1 MAYTQDQYT
10 PDDFTQDN
18 YVENSVLRNDDV
30 LKSYSKKL
38 SDRASYSGSV
48 EEAMNL
54 HSASMSVTPPEESNG
69 IPSDDG
75 NAPITTPD
83 IQLGEQEESLMAR
96 LFNSAP
102 EPLQRMLTPFLM
114 PFTNN
119 KVLKGVTIGMG
130 DAINGSLGMLRDINN
145 VIVESNGG
153 VGISQED
160 WLKLPEIIE
169 RGDSTTEAIVGGLTQ
184 FMSIYG
190 ALGKVSSI
198 NKMSSK
204 GKKLFDDMWRG
215 ALADAAFDPEEG
227 NLATLINMLDEDKT
241 VLGLPIGQM
250 NGAFTQ
256 WLGTP
261 VGEDAEAFERLE
273 QRAKNLMEGAGLG
286 MLAHGLVAAIK
297 GMKKVMVEYDPD
309 KFFAMLK
316 KAGFDVDPRSFLF
329 ENTLGAEN
337 IQTPKLNELG
347 MYSQLEKAMLNL
359 TQDTNKPDDL
369 LRYLTKNGV
378 TSDELTNS
386 GVMDLINEKKKTGE
400 SITKAEV
407 GEIFDDMD
415 VTQSYAVTTREYEG
429 ENLNSID
436 SMSDENDLLAIYE
449 KDNGINMD
457 NAHMF
462 DDDEVASM
470 NGKVLDHDE
479 VDADI
484 EYARE
489 EMMRVF
495 DEDIYDPNDSINL
508 LNKMQDL
515 YPETYPKGLE
525 NSPDALDNFYEQLS
539 NVSEDDGVFRQH
551 VEEATRAMAEA
562 NYDADPIFKWDLA
575 EGDFQYTVT
584 GNESGGYQT
593 EVYRSVEQGGT
604 RIGQST
610 TGLDVVYSP
619 TEAMVQIRSH
629 NDNFGS
635 GAMSSNTGT
644 KFEKLN
650 GEWMIVNVDA
660 VDTYK
665 EILIT
670 ADSPSG
676 TPFDGG
682 MAHFPEEDKA
692 YHLRVTEPNANTLY
706 IEELQSDWANDIAD
720 KGLKKGDEYNQS
732 VRKALKDAFD
742 VRDKFLETTD
752 WKMSGHRL
760 MNGDQELV
768 PRNENIDSDTLWKET
783 DGKVVEQIV
792 AHNKIVDNYQTKVK
806 AEDQAVPQSPLPN
819 DKWINVGFRQAIGI
833 AIENGQTRVEW
844 TPAKVHYDRWGS
856 GKETKKHPQGTRRA
870 SFEKLYNQKI
880 TGLAKRIAN
889 KYKSTSGS
897 HYIEIN
903 DAMIAQHKS
912 GKGQK
917 LMATAPAIPAAQVAN
932 DKEDNS

>member
-1 MAYTQDQYT
+1 MEYIKDEYSPDQYSET
-10 PDDFTQDN
+10 P
-18 YVENSVLRNDDV
+18 VLRNEDIVATYTNRLTAANAYD
-30 LKSYSKKL
+30 
-38 SDRASYSGSV
+38 GSV
-48 EEAMNL
+48 QEARDL
-54 HSASMSVTPPEESNG
+54 YKSSMSVTPPEESNG

-83 IQLGEQEESLMAR
+83 IQLGEQEQPLMAR

-102 EPLQRMLTPFLM
+102 EPLQRMLTPFLV

-119 KVLKGVTIGMG
+119 KALKGVTIGIG
-130 DAINGSLGMLRDINN
+130 DGINGALGMLRDINN
-145 VIVESNGG
+145 AVVESNGG

-190 ALGKVSSI
+190 ALGKVSSV

-215 ALADAAFDPEEG
+215 GLADAAFDPEEG

-378 TSDELTNS
+378 TNDELNNS

-407 GEIFDDMD
+407 GEIFEDMD
-415 VTQSYAVTTREYEG
+415 VTQSYEVIKREYG
-429 ENLNSID
+429 ANANSID
-436 SMSDENDLLAIYE
+436 SMSDEDDLLAIYE

-489 EMMRVF
+489 EIMRQF
-495 DEDIYDPNDSINL
+495 DDDVYAGDEAIKL
-508 LNKMQDL
+508 FGEMNKL
-515 YPETYPKGLE
+515 YPEKYPQADDTYA
-525 NSPDALDNFYEQLS
+525 PDEWYDKLRNI
-539 NVSEDDGVFRQH
+539 NIDDEFRQH
-551 VEEATRAMAEA
+551 AEEATRAMAEA
-562 NYDADPIFKWDLA
+562 DYDADPIFKWDLA
-575 EGDFQYTVT
+575 EGDFQYTIT

-593 EVYRSVEQGGT
+593 EVYRSEAQGGQ
-604 RIGQST
+604 RLGQST

-619 TEAMVQIRSH
+619 TEAMVQVRSH
-629 NDNFGS
+629 NDAF
-635 GAMSSNTGT
+635 MH
-644 KFEKLN
+644 
-650 GEWMIVNVDA
+650 DA
-660 VDTYK
+660 VDGGTKWSENIVNTDAVSTYK
-665 EILIT
+665 ETVIT

-676 TPFDGG
+676 TVFSGG
-682 MAHFPEEDKA
+682 QIHFPEKNKA
-692 YHLRVTEPNANTLY
+692 FHLRTTEPNANTLY
-706 IEELQSDWANDIAD
+706 IEELQSDWAGDISK
-720 KGLKKGDEYNQS
+720 KGVKKGDEYNQS
-732 VRKALKDAFD
+732 VRKALQDA
-742 VRDKFLETTD
+742 VAARDKFLETTD
-752 WKMSGHRL
+752 WEFSGHRL
-760 MNGDQELV
+760 MGNEEELV
-768 PRNENIDSDTLWKET
+768 PRNKDIDGDTLWKET

-792 AHNKIVDNYQTKVK
+792 AHNKIVNNYKAKVTKE
-806 AEDQAVPQSPLPN
+806 AEAIPQSPLPN
-819 DKWINVGFRQAIGI
+819 DKYINVGLRTAIAQAID
-833 AIENGQTRVEW
+833 AGQTRVEW
-844 TPAKVHYDRWGS
+844 TPAQVHIDRWS
-856 GKETKKHPQGTRRA
+856 GRFEEMYKILYDKKLGG
-870 SFEKLYNQKI
+870 I
-880 TGLAKRIAN
+880 AKRIAN
-889 KYKSTSGS
+889 KYNAKAGQ
-897 HYIEIN
+897 HYIEISPE
-903 DAMIAQHKS
+903 MIAHHKS
-912 GKGQK
+912 GKGDK

>member
-1 MAYTQDQYT
+1 MEYIKDEYSPDQYSET
-10 PDDFTQDN
+10 P
-18 YVENSVLRNDDV
+18 VLRNEDV
-30 LKSYSKKL
+30 VATYTNRLTAANAY
-38 SDRASYSGSV
+38 DGSV
-48 EEAMNL
+48 QEARDL
-54 HSASMSVTPPEESNG
+54 YKSSMSVTPPEESNG

-83 IQLGEQEESLMAR
+83 IQLGEQEQPLMAR

-102 EPLQRMLTPFLM
+102 EPLQRMLTPFLV

-119 KVLKGVTIGMG
+119 KALKGVTIGIG
-130 DAINGSLGMLRDINN
+130 DGINGALGMLRDINN
-145 VIVESNGG
+145 AVVESNGG

-190 ALGKVSSI
+190 ALGKVSSV

-215 ALADAAFDPEEG
+215 GLADAAFDPEEG

-378 TSDELTNS
+378 TNDELNNS

-407 GEIFDDMD
+407 GEIFEDMD
-415 VTQSYAVTTREYEG
+415 VTQSYEVIKREYG
-429 ENLNSID
+429 ANANSID
-436 SMSDENDLLAIYE
+436 SMSDEDDLLAIYE

-489 EMMRVF
+489 EIMRQF
-495 DEDIYDPNDSINL
+495 DDDVYAGDEAIKL
-508 LNKMQDL
+508 FGEMNKL
-515 YPETYPKGLE
+515 YPEKYPQADDTYA
-525 NSPDALDNFYEQLS
+525 PDEWYDKLRNI
-539 NVSEDDGVFRQH
+539 NIDDEFRQH
-551 VEEATRAMAEA
+551 AEEATRAMAEA
-562 NYDADPIFKWDLA
+562 DYDADPIFKWDLA
-575 EGDFQYTVT
+575 EGDFQYTIT

-593 EVYRSVEQGGT
+593 EVYRSEAQGGQ
-604 RIGQST
+604 RLGQST

-619 TEAMVQIRSH
+619 TEAMVQVRSH
-629 NDNFGS
+629 NDAF
-635 GAMSSNTGT
+635 MH
-644 KFEKLN
+644 
-650 GEWMIVNVDA
+650 DA
-660 VDTYK
+660 VDGGTKWSENIVNTDAVSTYK
-665 EILIT
+665 ETVIT

-676 TPFDGG
+676 TVFSGG
-682 MAHFPEEDKA
+682 QIHFPEKNKA
-692 YHLRVTEPNANTLY
+692 FHLRTTEPNANTLY
-706 IEELQSDWANDIAD
+706 IEELQSDWAGDISK
-720 KGLKKGDEYNQS
+720 KGVKKGDEYNQS
-732 VRKALKDAFD
+732 VRKALQDA
-742 VRDKFLETTD
+742 VAARDKFLETTD
-752 WKMSGHRL
+752 WEFSGHRL
-760 MNGDQELV
+760 MGNEEELV
-768 PRNENIDSDTLWKET
+768 PRNKDIDGDTLWKET

-792 AHNKIVDNYQTKVK
+792 AHNKIVNNYKAKVTKE
-806 AEDQAVPQSPLPN
+806 AEAIPQSPLPN
-819 DKWINVGFRQAIGI
+819 DKYINVGLRTAIAQAID
-833 AIENGQTRVEW
+833 AGQTRVEW
-844 TPAKVHYDRWGS
+844 TPAQVHIDRWS
-856 GKETKKHPQGTRRA
+856 GRFEEMYKILYDKKLGG
-870 SFEKLYNQKI
+870 I
-880 TGLAKRIAN
+880 AKRIAN
-889 KYKSTSGS
+889 KYNAKAGQ
-897 HYIEIN
+897 HYIEISPE
-903 DAMIAQHKS
+903 MIAHHKS
-912 GKGQK
+912 GKGDK

>member
-1 MAYTQDQYT
+1 MEYIKDEYSPDQYSET
-10 PDDFTQDN
+10 P
-18 YVENSVLRNDDV
+18 VLRNEDV
-30 LKSYSKKL
+30 VATYTNRLTAANAY
-38 SDRASYSGSV
+38 DGSV
-48 EEAMNL
+48 QEARDL
-54 HSASMSVTPPEESNG
+54 YKSSMSVTPPEESNG

-83 IQLGEQEESLMAR
+83 IQLGEQEQPLMAR

-102 EPLQRMLTPFLM
+102 EPLQRMLTPFLV

-119 KVLKGVTIGMG
+119 KALKGVTIGIG
-130 DAINGSLGMLRDINN
+130 DGINGALGVLRDINN

-190 ALGKVSSI
+190 ALGKVSSV

-215 ALADAAFDPEEG
+215 GLADAAFDPEEG

-378 TSDELTNS
+378 TNDELNNS

-407 GEIFDDMD
+407 GEIFEDMD
-415 VTQSYAVTTREYEG
+415 VTQSYEVIKREYG
-429 ENLNSID
+429 ANANSID
-436 SMSDENDLLAIYE
+436 SMSDEDDLLAIYE

-489 EMMRVF
+489 EIMRQF
-495 DEDIYDPNDSINL
+495 DDDVYAGDEAIKL
-508 LNKMQDL
+508 FGEMNKL
-515 YPETYPKGLE
+515 YPEKYPQADDTYA
-525 NSPDALDNFYEQLS
+525 PDEWYDKLRNI
-539 NVSEDDGVFRQH
+539 NIDDEFRQH
-551 VEEATRAMAEA
+551 AEEATRAMAEA
-562 NYDADPIFKWDLA
+562 DYDADPIFKWDLA
-575 EGDFQYTVT
+575 EGDFQYTIT

-593 EVYRSVEQGGT
+593 EVYRSEAQGGQ
-604 RIGQST
+604 RLGQST

-619 TEAMVQIRSH
+619 TEAMVQVRSH
-629 NDNFGS
+629 NDAF
-635 GAMSSNTGT
+635 MH
-644 KFEKLN
+644 
-650 GEWMIVNVDA
+650 DA
-660 VDTYK
+660 VDGGTKWSENIVNTDAVSTYK
-665 EILIT
+665 ETVIT

-676 TPFDGG
+676 TVFSGG
-682 MAHFPEEDKA
+682 QIHFPEKNKA
-692 YHLRVTEPNANTLY
+692 FHLRTTEPNANTLY
-706 IEELQSDWANDIAD
+706 IEELQSDWAGDISK
-720 KGLKKGDEYNQS
+720 KGVKKGDEYNQS
-732 VRKALKDAFD
+732 VRKALQDA
-742 VRDKFLETTD
+742 VAARDKFLETTD
-752 WKMSGHRL
+752 WEFSGHRL
-760 MNGDQELV
+760 MGNEEELV
-768 PRNENIDSDTLWKET
+768 PRNKDIDGDTLWKET

-792 AHNKIVDNYQTKVK
+792 AHNKIVNNYKAKVTKE
-806 AEDQAVPQSPLPN
+806 AEAIPQSPLPN
-819 DKWINVGFRQAIGI
+819 DKYINVGLRTAIAQAID
-833 AIENGQTRVEW
+833 AGQTRVEW
-844 TPAKVHYDRWGS
+844 TPAQVHIDRWS
-856 GKETKKHPQGTRRA
+856 GRFEEMYKILYDKKLGG
-870 SFEKLYNQKI
+870 I
-880 TGLAKRIAN
+880 AKRIAN
-889 KYKSTSGS
+889 KYNAKAGQ
-897 HYIEIN
+897 HYIEISPE
-903 DAMIAQHKS
+903 MIAHHKS
-912 GKGQK
+912 GKGDK